1 MDSESIILITSAQ
14 SVAGAV
20 KLSLLY
26 INILPIFLGSYSYN
40 NTYKPYSLVFN
51 GYRFNSTVVSTKK
64 KIRRRKGPKTPSAP
78 EVSQFQKEAIFGL
91 MLGDLS
97 AERYSLKGNARLRF
111 LCL

>member
-1 MDSESIILITSAQ
+1 M
-14 SVAGAV
+14 
-20 KLSLLY
+20 
-26 INILPIFLGSYSYN
+26 
-40 NTYKPYSLVFN
+40 
-51 GYRFNSTVVSTKK
+51 VSTKK

-97 AERYSLKGNARLRF
+97 AERYSLKGNTRLRF